1 MGVGMMECIA
11 IIVIDMQTSLVEGNP
26 YHRDILIENIRSL
39 IDMGR
44 KKNMAVIYIRHHGKS
59 SGLVKNSDGWQIY
72 KALTPQNDEK
82 IFDKQYNSAFKNTR
96 LKQYLEEK
104 KIKNLILVGM
114 QTEYCIDVTC
124 KVAFEYGFKI
134 VIPEDAIST
143 YDNSWL
149 SGKQLNEYYTQRI
162 WNHCFA
168 NVLSTQEI
176 LKSAEKLFIK

>member
-1 MGVGMMECIA
+1 MRKRCLL
-11 IIVIDMQTSLVEGNP
+11 IIDVQTALTSQYPVDENKMIE
-26 YHRDILIENIRSL
+26 HIRKLIRVCHNQHLEI
-39 IDMGR
+39 
-44 KKNMAVIYIRHHGKS
+44 VYVRHHDEE
-59 SGLVKNSDGWQIY
+59 LILNSDGWQIDSRI
-72 KALTPQNDEK
+72 TPRQDDK
-82 IFDKQYNSAFKNTR
+82 IFEKEYNSAFKNTG

-168 NVLSTQEI
+168 NVLFTQEI